1 MNLIFYKIDFTIMG
15 LRAYLFTK
23 YLENRIIN
31 NVISWEGTFRVL
43 DWIPRLTAA
52 QPVSGW
58 CRAAWSEQTRS
69 P

>member
-31 NVISWEGTFRVL
+31 NVIRGHSECW
-43 DWIPRLTAA
+43 
-52 QPVSGW
+52 SGV
-58 CRAAWSEQTRS
+58 

>member
-43 DWIPRLTAA
+43 
-52 QPVSGW
+52 
-58 CRAAWSEQTRS
+58 ERS
-69 P
+69 PLTDCGTVSVRVVPGCLE